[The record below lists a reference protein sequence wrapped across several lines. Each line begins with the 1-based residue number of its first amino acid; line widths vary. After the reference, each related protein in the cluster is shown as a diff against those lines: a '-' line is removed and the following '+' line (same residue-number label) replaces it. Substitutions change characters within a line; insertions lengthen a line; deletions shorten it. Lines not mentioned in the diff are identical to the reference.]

1 MIKIR
6 LRMCALKVNYGR
18 KGLRNR
24 CPMCQSEKDTTEN
37 VLECNKGDKK
47 FNLKD

>member
-37 VLECNKGDKK
+37 VLECNKGDRRS
-47 FNLKD
+47 LI